1 MWYTDSRNNP
11 VHGKGGTV
19 MSTFGFR
26 LTALLLTVS
35 LGAVPLKV
43 HAEESPQKCGDSII
57 WEFSEGTLTLTG
69 EGEMYDYTAAHAPW
83 AANAA
88 DIRSIQISDGIET
101 IGNNAFSSCNAAE
114 LVIPDSVVSI
124 GDYACSHMN
133 ALQTV
138 RFPAHLRRLGN
149 YAFTQCTVLSAAVL
163 PDGLESVGDS
173 CFSMDFELQQVT
185 VPDSVKHFGN
195 GVFFGAAAWYRAQT
209 EDFVIFGDGILCA
222 YLGND
227 AEVSVP
233 DTVSQICSDAF
244 AARTFLQ
251 MPFDDRLTE
260 TVMLTPNTGI
270 TDVTLPDSVHMIPDF
285 LFENMTGLKRVH
297 LPDSVTEI
305 GARAFSGCSS
315 LAELNIPA
323 SVTSIGQYAL
333 NSTLWLKKAGDYV
346 VVGDGILYAFQGRQK
361 ILHIPE
367 TVKTINPD
375 AVKSDKIMEVICP
388 ASVTE
393 IQTGGIQGKYLT
405 IVGTPGTAAEAYAVQ
420 NQIPFR
426 DMNAEPPQGTDMTL
440 DFEKDIWSFGNSG
453 KVFGGDYYLSDT
465 DRERLTEL
473 GISTSS
479 NQSWGGS
486 CVGLSVTVILAKNGV
501 FAPVQLQSGADSLAE
516 IEPTEDVV
524 SFINYFQRIQGRS
537 DASSAYE
544 HDDLMFCRMVNT
556 AKNVQ
561 YGESPFLLTFAT
573 KNGSHA
579 VVGYGQES
587 GKWTYDGKTYDAR
600 ILVWDS
606 NSPNA
611 LRDSSCL
618 YYDIETLD
626 YCIPQYG
633 VHVAEGA
640 DDDTAGIITVCNDL
654 GVLNAYPYPFE
665 SHYQTGDINCDGK
678 VSVADAVLL
687 SRFLT
692 AQTELSDSQMMLAD
706 VSGDK
711 KLNAADLTV
720 LKQQLLYQSNVK
732 A

>member
-1 MWYTDSRNNP
+1 MLLSI
-11 VHGKGGTV
+11 
-19 MSTFGFR
+19 
-26 LTALLLTVS
+26 ALI
-35 LGAVPLKV
+35 ADPFEAY
-43 HAEESPQKCGDSII
+43 AEESPQKCGDSIT

-83 AANAA
+83 SANAA

-173 CFSMDFELQQVT
+173 CFSMDYELQQVT

-209 EDFVIFGDGILCA
+209 GDFVIFGDGILCA

-244 AARTFLQ
+244 AARTFLP
-251 MPFDDRLTE
+251 MPVDDRLTE

-270 TDVTLPDSVHMIPDF
+270 TDVTLPDSVHMIPDS

-333 NSTLWLKKAGDYV
+333 SSTLWLKNAGDYAV
-346 VVGDGILYAFQGRQK
+346 FGDGILYAFQGRQK

-375 AVKSDKIMEVICP
+375 AVKSDTIMEVICP
-388 ASVTE
+388 PSVTE
-393 IQTGGIQGKYLT
+393 IQTGGIQGKYMT

-420 NQIPFR
+420 NGIPFR
-426 DMNAEPPQGTDMTL
+426 DMNAEPPHGTDMTL
-440 DFEKDIWSFGNSG
+440 NLETDIWSFGNSG
-453 KVFGGDYYLSDT
+453 KVFGGDYYLNDT
-465 DRERLTEL
+465 DRQKLTEL

-501 FAPVQLQSGADSLAE
+501 FTPAQLQADAEYISG
-516 IEPTEDVV
+516 ITPTDEVV
-524 SFINYFQRIQGRS
+524 SFINYYQCSQGRAY
-537 DASSAYE
+537 DAGRSE
-544 HDDLMFCRMVNT
+544 HPINQFYRMIQT

-573 KNGSHA
+573 KTGSHA
-579 VVGYGQES
+579 VVGNGLES
-587 GKWTYDGKTYDAR
+587 GEWEFDGKTYNAR
-600 ILVWDS
+600 IPVWDC
-606 NSPNA
+606 NYPTG
-611 LRDSSCL
+611 LHEESCL
-618 YYDIETLD
+618 YFDSETFD

-633 VHVAEGA
+633 VHVAEGESGN
-640 DDDTAGIITVCNDL
+640 TAGIITVCNDL
-654 GVLNAYPYPFE
+654 DVLNAYPYPFE
-665 SHYQTGDINCDGK
+665 LHYQKGDLNCDGK

-706 VSGDK
+706 LSGDK
-711 KLNAADLTV
+711 KLNAADLTL
-720 LKQQLLYQSNVK
+720 LKRMLC
-732 A
+732 